1 MSRILITGAN
11 GLTGRHLAASLR
23 ARHEVVGVVRSLP
36 TEPLQGVEYRVI
48 DLSAPW
54 DGSALP
60 KRMDA
65 VVHLAQPSD
74 LGGFPASAVPAY
86 WVNTGSVVTLLDY
99 AQSAGARKFLH
110 VSTGGLYGSSSEAF
124 LETAPI
130 KLTPGPLEHYFRT
143 KLCAEILVQAY
154 QAIFDVTIVRPFF
167 IYGPSPTKTR
177 LIQRMIHAVQNLA
190 PVRIV
195 GAQGTSMNPVHVDD
209 VVAGLSVAL
218 ESAAPSLINFAGPQI
233 VSVRDIATRIGAAL
247 NLAPSFIE
255 TPGEPDRFVADINLF
270 QSLVRGP
277 LLPFDAGIRKL
288 LTDMQDGHV

>member
-23 ARHEVVGVVRSLP
+23 ARHEVVALVHSPP
-36 TEPLQGVEYRVI
+36 TEPLQDVDYRVI

-54 DGSALP
+54 DSLALP
-60 KRMDA
+60 ERMDA

-74 LGGFPASAVPAY
+74 LGGFPTSAVPAY

-99 AQSAGARKFLH
+99 AQRAGARKFLH

-130 KLTPGPLEHYFRT
+130 RLTPGPLEHYFRT
-143 KLCAEILVQAY
+143 KLCTEILVQAY
-154 QAIFDVTIVRPFF
+154 QATFEVTIVRPFF

-177 LIQRMIHAVQNLA
+177 LIQRMIHAVKSLA

-209 VVAGLSVAL
+209 VVAGLTVVL
-218 ESAAPSLINFAGPQI
+218 ESAAPSVVNFAGPQV
-233 VSVRDIATRIGAAL
+233 VSVRDIATLIGAAL
-247 NLAPSFIE
+247 NLTPSFIE
-255 TPGEPDRFVADINLF
+255 TPGEPDRFVADIRLF
-270 QSLVRGP
+270 QSLVHRP
-277 LLPFDAGIRKL
+277 LLPFDVGIRKL
-288 LTDMQDGHV
+288 LADMHDGHV